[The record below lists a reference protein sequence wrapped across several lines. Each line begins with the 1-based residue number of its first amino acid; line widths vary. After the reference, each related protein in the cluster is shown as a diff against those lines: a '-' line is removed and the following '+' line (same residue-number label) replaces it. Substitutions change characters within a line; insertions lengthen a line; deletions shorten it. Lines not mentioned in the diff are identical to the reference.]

1 MRSSL
6 SQWEIYKLQMKL
18 ARLRLKDVP
27 IPTAIR
33 DGALR
38 KIRLRGRLRQ
48 LRDWPEFGPLQWRI
62 RRLAVEPLKSRNAHS
77 GIYQYVVNFFRS
89 DDDDVRLC
97 NSLMRCCQG
106 QQNPEA
112 TISGDHD

>member
-1 MRSSL
+1 MCSCFFQR
-6 SQWEIYKLQMKL
+6 EIHNLPMKL

-27 IPTAIR
+27 IPAAIR
-33 DGALR
+33 DGSLR

-48 LRDWPEFGPLQWRI
+48 LRDWPDFGPLQWSI

-77 GIYQYVVNFFRS
+77 GIYQYIVNFLRS

-97 NSLMRCCQG
+97 NSLMPRRQCQE
-106 QQNPEA
+106 NPEA
-112 TISGDHD
+112 TISGIHD